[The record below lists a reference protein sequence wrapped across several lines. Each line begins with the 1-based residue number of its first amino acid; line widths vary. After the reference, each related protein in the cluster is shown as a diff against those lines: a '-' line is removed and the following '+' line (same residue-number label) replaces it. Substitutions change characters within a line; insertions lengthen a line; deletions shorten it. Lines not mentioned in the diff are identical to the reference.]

1 MKAKGT
7 FLPASCRCCAHPA
20 TAEGMSTHLCVL
32 DVTAVP
38 FPSSFIYQE
47 CLEKEKKRS
56 PSSPHP
62 ASFTSPSIFAQK
74 ISLPD
79 RGGSLFA

>member
-20 TAEGMSTHLCVL
+20 TAEGTSTHLCVL
-32 DVTAVP
+32 DVTTVP

-47 CLEKEKKRS
+47 CLEKEKK
-56 PSSPHP
+56 
-62 ASFTSPSIFAQK
+62 K
-74 ISLPD
+74 ISLLPSP
-79 RGGSLFA
+79 REFHLSFNIYPKNLAP